1 MKSKN
6 KRIIELTNQRFGS
19 LTAIEIDDNKH
30 NRIFWVCKCDCGNI
44 KSVAAKHLRSE
55 SITSCGCAK
64 FLIGN
69 TSRTWKGYGEI
80 SKKYFTNTKRG
91 AISRSLEFSITIE
104 DMWDIFLKQKRKCA
118 LTGENIYFR
127 NRANG
132 EQTASIDRINSN
144 DSREMGR
151 VTSTMLKEIERLN
164 ENIVLIATTNLF
176 SQFERIQSL

>member
-1 MKSKN
+1 MKLKN

-44 KSVAAKHLRSE
+44 KSVAARHLRSE

-127 NRANG
+127 NRVSG

-144 DSREMGR
+144 EGYS
-151 VTSTMLKEIERLN
+151 I
-164 ENIVLIATTNLF
+164 ENIQWVHKDVNLMKQNL
-176 SQFERIQSL
+176 SEDKLFEICKQIVEYKKLK